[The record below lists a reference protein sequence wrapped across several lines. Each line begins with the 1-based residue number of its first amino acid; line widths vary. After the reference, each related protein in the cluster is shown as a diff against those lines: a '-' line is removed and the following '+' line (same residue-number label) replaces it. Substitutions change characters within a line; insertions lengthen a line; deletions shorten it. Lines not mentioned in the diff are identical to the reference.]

1 MAGTARTGRRGN
13 SVRGQSGE
21 EFRVFS
27 GLLQGCVTLREQIGG
42 PSFSEIGPMRVA
54 HFALTAFVVTGLAA
68 GCSTRGLTVRSST
81 REPHGASGYT
91 VVTAAELARIGR
103 QGSLMDALERLRPS
117 MLASR
122 GATPLVSVDGSPASD
137 LSSLRMIGA
146 SDVREV
152 RLHRAS
158 SSVGRSAVLR
168 NGDVVVGD
176 LIVVTTW
183 RGGGARPGR
192 R

>member
-1 MAGTARTGRRGN
+1 
-13 SVRGQSGE
+13 
-21 EFRVFS
+21 
-27 GLLQGCVTLREQIGG
+27 
-42 PSFSEIGPMRVA
+42 MRFA

-68 GCSTRGLTVRSST
+68 GCSTRGLTRRSA
-81 REPHGASGYT
+81 REPHSASGYA
-91 VVTAAELARIGR
+91 VVTAAELVRVAR

-117 MLASR
+117 MLTSR

-137 LSSLRMIGA
+137 LSSLRMIGT

-152 RLHRAS
+152 RLQRAS
-158 SSVGRSAVLR
+158 SSGGRSAVLP

-183 RGGGARPGR
+183 RGGEARPGR